1 MVDTLIEDYEKSGI
15 VDERRE
21 LLIKNAAGQIYGGTS
36 PYISEYTPTHSFLD
50 QAGVETVSFPPKS
63 CNTIDPDIRKY

>member
-1 MVDTLIEDYEKSGI
+1 MVDTLIEDYEKSDI

-36 PYISEYTPTHSFLD
+36 PNIVGYYLD
-50 QAGVETVSFPPKS
+50 SLLSNGSRRR
-63 CNTIDPDIRKY
+63 NG

>member
-1 MVDTLIEDYEKSGI
+1 MVDTLIEDYERSGI

-36 PYISEYTPTHSFLD
+36 PDIVGCNLTHSFPME
-50 QAGVETVSFPPKS
+50 AGVETVSFLKNS
-63 CNTIDPDIRKY
+63 FQLY